1 MDITFELDLSSAA
14 LALAGLCGGL
24 IILIEHHA
32 KQHLID
38 KRRFSST
45 LGKAALFLFFP
56 FINSIVASIFS
67 TYTYIDKAQVL
78 FMFSAL
84 CKTGFQ
90 RYHPYVDNCRNIV
103 VIKILTIAD
112 NLLKFIIVYPIL

>member
-84 CKTGFQ
+84 LLIAIGL
-90 RYHPYVDNCRNIV
+90 I
-103 VIKILTIAD
+103 ILFYILWIAKNAKPDFKDTI
-112 NLLKFIIVYPIL
+112 PM